1 MRRHGRQLRRV
12 LALLTLLA
20 TLALAAPPSIAQGGG
35 SPPAGDQLAV
45 YRVYVSGPGDTA
57 RLVADGYDLLESRG
71 PDYLLVVGDT
81 ATAERLRADGFR
93 VSVDRTL
100 TPIPGV
106 ARAAAGSTATG
117 NATTVPATE
126 PPPSVTPGPEAPP
139 EGGPTTDTPATGD
152 GSAPAPA
159 PTDGAAAPPDAATAT
174 TFYGG
179 YRTVDEHYAHLQSVA
194 AAYPNLATVVDY
206 GDSWRKVHDVAGGND
221 LLAICL
227 TARQEGDCALS
238 TNVVK
243 PRTVIMAAIHARE
256 LQTSEIAYRLIDEL
270 TQKYGID
277 ADLTMLMDTTEI
289 WVIPVVNPD
298 GREIV
303 ESGGNAPY
311 LQRKNA
317 NNSLGACAVPPTAT
331 NHHGIDLNRNAN
343 FLWGTIGASSDPCA
357 QTFKGTGPA
366 SEPEQIGLESLFN
379 QLFPDEKG
387 PGRADPAS
395 ITTRGSFI
403 SLHSYGNLVLLP
415 PGDGGVTPNDA
426 QLRMLAF
433 RMSHYNGYLTGT
445 GPEVLYG
452 TSGTTDDWIYG
463 QLGVPGYTFEV
474 SPNSGSC
481 SGFTPA
487 YTCIDSTLYPLNR
500 NALLYAI
507 RVSAT
512 PYITPAGPTITAV
525 TLPVAVAPGPAV
537 LVTATANDNALGTAT
552 GSVGRPAAQPVVAA
566 EYYLDTAPWLA
577 GTPVPMTAGDGAFDS
592 TTETAAGTIA
602 TTGLTSGK
610 HTVWVRAKD
619 AGGTWGPY
627 AARYFTIDPN
637 AGATLL
643 TDNFEAG
650 AAAWSPL
657 SGSAKWSVVA
667 DGTQRYQGSANKQSA
682 TGERV
687 AGQASWTD
695 YAVEVS
701 TKTTTKRST
710 SRGPG
715 VLARVVD
722 ADNHYRFAYTSAGA
736 WAITKVVGGT
746 VTQLA
751 TSPATPLAID
761 TNYVLRAEVKGSSLK
776 LYVNGALVAQAT
788 DTALTTGRIGLR
800 VYGSVTRFDD
810 VMVTALP

>member
-1 MRRHGRQLRRV
+1 MRRHGRQLRWV

-20 TLALAAPPSIAQGGG
+20 TLVLAAPPSIAQGGG
-35 SPPAGDQLAV
+35 APPASDQVAV
-45 YRVYVSGPGDTA
+45 YRVNVAGRADID
-57 RLVADGYDLLESRG
+57 RLVAGGYDLVESRG
-71 PDYLLVVGDT
+71 PDYLLVVGDATT
-81 ATAERLRADGFR
+81 ADRLRADGFR
-93 VSVDRTL
+93 IGLDRTL
-100 TPIPGV
+100 APIPGV
-106 ARAAAGSTATG
+106 ARAAAGSTVAG
-117 NATTVPATE
+117 NATTPSTDGAAPAT
-126 PPPSVTPGPEAPP
+126 
-139 EGGPTTDTPATGD
+139 
-152 GSAPAPA
+152 PA
-159 PTDGAAAPPDAATAT
+159 PTDGAPAAAPPADAVAT

-206 GDSWRKVHDVAGGND
+206 GDSWRKVHNAPGGND

-238 TNVVK
+238 TNVAK
-243 PRTVIMAAIHARE
+243 PRSVIMAAIHARE

-270 TQKYGID
+270 TQKYGVD

-317 NNSLGACAVPPTAT
+317 NTSLGTCAQPPTAT
-331 NHHGIDLNRNAN
+331 NHHGVDLNRNAD
-343 FLWGTIGASSDPCA
+343 FLWGAIGASIDPCA

-366 SEPEQIGLESLFN
+366 SEPEQVGLQSLFT
-379 QLFPDEKG
+379 QLFPDAKG
-387 PGRADPAS
+387 PGRADPAP

-415 PGDGGVTPNDA
+415 PGDGGTTPNDA
-426 QLRMLAF
+426 QLRTLAF

-463 QLGVPGYTFEV
+463 QLGVPGYTFEI
-474 SPNSGSC
+474 SPNSGPC
-481 SGFTPA
+481 SGFTPS
-487 YTCIDSTLYPLNR
+487 YTCVDSTLYPLNR

-507 RVSAT
+507 RVSGT
-512 PYITPAGPTITAV
+512 PYITPAGPTVTAV
-525 TLPVAVAPGPAV
+525 TLPTAVAPGPAV

-566 EYYLDTAPWLA
+566 EYYLDTAPWLG
-577 GTPVPMTAGDGAFDS
+577 GTPVPMSAGDGAFDAA
-592 TTETAAGTIA
+592 TETAAGTIA
-602 TTGLTSGK
+602 TTDLATGK

-619 AGGTWGPY
+619 GGGSWGPY
-627 AARYFTIDPN
+627 AARYFTVDPN

-643 TDNFEAG
+643 TDDFETG
-650 AAAWSPL
+650 AAGWSPL
-657 SGSAKWSVVA
+657 SGSASWSVVA
-667 DGTQRYQGSANKQSA
+667 DGTQRYQGSANNQNT
-682 TGERV
+682 TGARA

-701 TKTTTKRST
+701 TKTTTKRSA

-722 ADNHYRFAYTSAGA
+722 ANNHYRFAYTSAGA
-736 WAITKVVGGT
+736 WAITKVMGGT

-751 TSPATPLAID
+751 TSPATPLTIG
-761 TNYVLRAEVKGSSLK
+761 TTYVLRAEVKGSSLK

-788 DTALTTGRIGLR
+788 DTALATGRIGLR
-800 VYGSVTRFDD
+800 VFGSVTRFDD
-810 VMVTALP
+810 VTVTALP

>member
-1 MRRHGRQLRRV
+1 MRRHGRQLRGV

-20 TLALAAPPSIAQGGG
+20 TLALVAPPSIAQGGG
-35 SPPAGDQLAV
+35 GGAPPAADGVAV
-45 YRVYVSGPGDTA
+45 YRVYVTGRADTD
-57 RLVADGYDLLESRG
+57 RLVAAGYDLVESRG
-71 PDYLLVVGDT
+71 PDYLLVVGDA

-93 VSVDRTL
+93 VRLDHSL
-100 TPIPGV
+100 APIPGV
-106 ARAAAGSTATG
+106 GRAGAGNTVTG
-117 NATTVPATE
+117 NATSPPA
-126 PPPSVTPGPEAPP
+126 GAP
-139 EGGPTTDTPATGD
+139 
-152 GSAPAPA
+152 
-159 PTDGAAAPPDAATAT
+159 PTDGAGPAPTGEEPVAEAPPAEAAPAT

-179 YRTVDEHYAHLQSVA
+179 YRTVDEHHAHLQSVA

-206 GDSWRKVHDVAGGND
+206 GDSWRKVHNAPAGHD
-221 LLAICL
+221 LLAVCL
-227 TARQEGDCALS
+227 TARSNERDCTLS
-238 TNVVK
+238 PEVPK

-270 TQKYGID
+270 TQKYGVD

-317 NNSLGACAVPPTAT
+317 NRSLGDCAVPPTAT
-331 NHHGIDLNRNAN
+331 NHHGVDLNRNAD
-343 FLWGTIGASSDPCA
+343 FLWGAVGASVDPCA

-366 SEPEQIGLESLFN
+366 SEPEQAGLQTLFT
-379 QLFPDEKG
+379 QLFPDAKG
-387 PGRADPAS
+387 PARADAVP

-415 PGDGGVTPNDA
+415 PGDGGTTPNDA

-474 SPNSGSC
+474 SPSSGPC

-487 YTCIDSTLYPLNR
+487 YTCVDSALYPLNR

-507 RVSAT
+507 RVSGT
-512 PYITPAGPTITAV
+512 PYITPAGPTVTAV
-525 TLPVAVAPGPAV
+525 TLPAAVAPGPAV

-552 GSVGRPAAQPVVAA
+552 GSVGRPAAQSVVAA
-566 EYYLDTAPWLA
+566 EYHLDTAPWQG

-592 TTETAAGTIA
+592 ATETAAGTIA
-602 TTGLTSGK
+602 TAGLAVGR

-627 AARYFTIDPN
+627 TARYFTVAPD
-637 AGATLL
+637 ADATLL
-643 TDNFEAG
+643 TDDFEGG
-650 AAAWSPL
+650 AAGWSPL
-657 SGSAKWSVVA
+657 SGNATWSVVA
-667 DGTQRYQGSANKQSA
+667 DGTQRYQGSAANQNT
-682 TGERV
+682 TGERA

-701 TKTTTKRST
+701 TKTTARRSA
-710 SRGPG
+710 SRGPS

-722 ADNHYRFAYTSAGA
+722 ADNHYRFGYSSAGA

-746 VTQLA
+746 ATQLA
-751 TSPATPLAID
+751 TSPATPLAVD
-761 TNYVLRAEVKGSSLK
+761 TAYVLRAEVKGSSLK

-788 DTALTTGRIGLR
+788 DTTLTTGRIGLR
-800 VYGSVTRFDD
+800 VFGSVTRFDD
-810 VMVTALP
+810 VVVTALP

>member
-20 TLALAAPPSIAQGGG
+20 TLALAAPPSVAQGGG
-35 SPPAGDQLAV
+35 TPPAGDTAAV
-45 YRVYVSGPGDTA
+45 YRVYVTGRADTD
-57 RLVADGYDLLESRG
+57 RLVAGGYDLVEGRG
-71 PDYLLVVGDT
+71 PDYLLVVGDA
-81 ATAERLRADGFR
+81 ATADRLRADGFR
-93 VSVDRTL
+93 VSLDRTL
-100 TPIPGV
+100 APIPGV
-106 ARAAAGSTATG
+106 AQATAAGSTVSG
-117 NATTVPATE
+117 NAVAGNTTT
-126 PPPSVTPGPEAPP
+126 PS
-139 EGGPTTDTPATGD
+139 TDGTA
-152 GSAPAPA
+152 APA
-159 PTDGAAAPPDAATAT
+159 PTDGSAPAAAPPGDAATAT

-194 AAYPNLATVVDY
+194 AAYPNLASVVDY
-206 GDSWRKVHDVAGGND
+206 GDSWRKVHNAPGGND

-227 TARQEGDCALS
+227 TARKEGDGSCALS
-238 TNVVK
+238 PEATK

-270 TQKYGID
+270 TQKYGVD

-289 WVIPVVNPD
+289 WVLPVVNPD

-303 ESGGNAPY
+303 ESGGSAPY

-317 NNSLGACAVPPTAT
+317 NNSLGNCAVPPTAT
-331 NHHGIDLNRNAN
+331 NHHGVDLNRNAD
-343 FLWGTIGASSDPCA
+343 FLWGAIGASIDPCA
-357 QTFKGTGPA
+357 QTFRGTGPA
-366 SEPEQIGLESLFN
+366 SEPEQVGLQTLFT
-379 QLFPDEKG
+379 QLFPDAKG
-387 PGRADPAS
+387 PNRADPVP

-415 PGDGGVTPNDA
+415 PGDGGTTPNDA
-426 QLRMLAF
+426 QLRVLAF

-474 SPNSGSC
+474 SPNSGAC

-507 RVSAT
+507 RVSGT
-512 PYITPAGPTITAV
+512 PYITPAGPTVTAV
-525 TLPVAVAPGPAV
+525 TLPTAVAPGPAV

-552 GSVGRPAAQPVVAA
+552 GSVGRPAAQSVTAA
-566 EYYLDTAPWLA
+566 EYYLDVAPWQG

-602 TTGLTSGK
+602 TTGLEIGK

-637 AGATLL
+637 ASATLL
-643 TDNFEAG
+643 SDNFEAG
-650 AAAWSPL
+650 ATAWSPL
-657 SGSAKWSVVA
+657 SGNATWSVVA
-667 DGTQRYQGSANKQSA
+667 DGTQRYQGSANNQNA
-682 TGERV
+682 TGQRA
-687 AGQASWTD
+687 AGQASWTN

-701 TKTTTKRST
+701 TKTTAKRSA

-722 ADNHYRFAYTSAGA
+722 ANNHYRFGYTSAGA

-751 TSPATPLAID
+751 TSPATPLTVDAD
-761 TNYVLRAEVKGSSLK
+761 YVLRAEVNGSSLK

-800 VYGSVTRFDD
+800 VYGAVTRFDD
-810 VMVTALP
+810 VVVTAL